1 RGPRCGCGRLG
12 CLETLASATA
22 TIRRAGERGLSTDLA
37 VLAQTARRATGPE
50 RQLLREVGCDLGGGL
65 ASVVTLLDLR
75 CFVIGGGF
83 GAALD
88 TLLEGVH
95 EGIAERC
102 FGDRVTEVRVLPAE
116 LGADAGW
123 IGAARLKHPS
133 RRI

>member
-1 RGPRCGCGRLG
+1 M
-12 CLETLASATA
+12 TASAAPVRLAPRFSWAWLGVVPFFIALTA
-22 TIRRAGERGLSTDLA
+22 GYSKA
-37 VLAQTARRATGPE
+37 ARRAAGPE
-50 RQLLREVGCDLGGGL
+50 RELLHEVGCDLGRGL

-88 TLLEGVH
+88 TLVEGAH
-95 EGIAERC
+95 AGLAERC
-102 FGDRVTEVRVLPAE
+102 FGERVDTVRILPAE